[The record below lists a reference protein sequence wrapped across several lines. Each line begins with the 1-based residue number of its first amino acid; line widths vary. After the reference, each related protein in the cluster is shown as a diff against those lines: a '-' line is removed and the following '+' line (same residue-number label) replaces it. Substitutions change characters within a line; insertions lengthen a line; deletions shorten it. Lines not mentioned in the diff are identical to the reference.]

1 MINRLYNFFIAFL
14 ITVVPL
20 PASACAVCYTDNGLS
35 GASIALI
42 IIVSSFII
50 LYFANFTLKKLL
62 GKNN

>member
-35 GASIALI
+35 GAGIALI
-42 IIVSSFII
+42 VIVSSFLI
-50 LYFANFTLKKLL
+50 LFFSNKILKKILN
-62 GKNN
+62 KE